1 MDKEIR
7 KEDLEFMKWLDSKER
22 EHYWEKGDNGEK
34 TAILKDSWTEAMK
47 EYKRIKLA
55 KDNTSVFWSQEVWT

>member
-7 KEDLEFMKWLDSKER
+7 KEDLEFMKWLDSKEC
-22 EHYWEKGDNGEK
+22 EHYWVKDDSGEK

-47 EYKRIKLA
+47 EYSRIKLA
-55 KDNTSVFWSQEVWT
+55 VDSKAIFWSNEDWT